1 MTSLADLYEL
11 HTKECREAG
20 RIDDPVHLVILRLM
34 ARAWLEGRGTALPAS
49 TQTTSPNA
57 GVPARSENRAA

>member
-34 ARAWLEGRGTALPAS
+34 ARAWLEGRRG
-49 TQTTSPNA
+49 
-57 GVPARSENRAA
+57 RAAHIDANDIAKRRRSCAF